1 MVLGAGLAPG
11 LSTVLVSTV
20 RSRPDD
26 ALDVTI
32 MVGSGDKH
40 GVAAMAWIAR
50 LVGTEIADSCDV
62 GGARNFREHRW
73 FGEPGGRRR
82 YLRADFPDHTLVCQ
96 SRCHPS
102 AWRRWPPAGG
112 GPWNGP
118 TLTCARNP
126 YVGEPEWIQ
135 AFDDVVVYPRPNV
148 LPKNAHRNV
157 KPSSIRATAT
167 AIGRPRFGDSF
178 GPAPRSSLVGRRLRF
193 SVVVMM
199 VLLLGRSRLL
209 ANSDAPTRAVT
220 Q

>member
-73 FGEPGGRRR
+73 FGDP
-82 YLRADFPDHTLVCQ
+82 AVDAAICAPIFPTTPSLATPVAYR
-96 SRCHPS
+96 SGVGSPS
-102 AWRRWPPAGG
+102 AVPLPPERLASLAACRGRALERSDLDVREEPVRW
-112 GPWNGP
+112 
-118 TLTCARNP
+118 
-126 YVGEPEWIQ
+126 
-135 AFDDVVVYPRPNV
+135 
-148 LPKNAHRNV
+148 
-157 KPSSIRATAT
+157 
-167 AIGRPRFGDSF
+167 
-178 GPAPRSSLVGRRLRF
+178 
-193 SVVVMM
+193 
-199 VLLLGRSRLL
+199 
-209 ANSDAPTRAVT
+209 
-220 Q
+220 